1 MEIDREEIKKFEEL
15 AERWWDP
22 ESEFKPLHQINPLRL
37 TWIDNTVNGLNG
49 RSVLDLGCGGGI
61 LSEAMAKLGA
71 KVTGIDPAE
80 KSIKVAKI
88 HAEKSKSGVNYLCGS
103 SETLAK
109 SMYES
114 YDAVTCMEM
123 LEHVTSPEKE
133 IEACSSLL
141 KPGGTLIVSTINRN
155 LKSFLFDSWSGIY
168 FTAFAK
174 RNTQLWKI
182 FETI

>member
-1 MEIDREEIKKFEEL
+1 MEVDREEINKFEEL

-49 RSVLDLGCGGGI
+49 LSVLDLGCGGGI
-61 LSEAMAKLGA
+61 LSEAMSKLGA
-71 KVTGIDPAE
+71 NVTGVDPAE
-80 KSIKVAKI
+80 RSIKVAKI
-88 HAEKSKSGVNYLCGS
+88 HAEKSNSDVNYLCGS
-103 SETLAK
+103 SETLAE

-114 YDAVTCMEM
+114 YDVVTCMEM

-141 KPGGTLIVSTINRN
+141 KSGGTLIVSTLTETSKVFFCN
-155 LKSFLFDSWSGIY
+155 SWSGIH

-174 RNTQLWKI
+174 RNAQL
-182 FETI
+182 